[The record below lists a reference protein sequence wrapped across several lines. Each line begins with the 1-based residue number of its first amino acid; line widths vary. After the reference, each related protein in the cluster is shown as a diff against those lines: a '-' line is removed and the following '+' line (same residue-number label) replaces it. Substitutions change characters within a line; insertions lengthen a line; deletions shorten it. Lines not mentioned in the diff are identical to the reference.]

1 MLDYQPKDSD
11 VFLRVEGQG
20 FERRIF
26 HEPIELL
33 DSEHI
38 HLKNFHD
45 YLAQTK
51 QVLPEKYIN
60 DPSR

>member
-1 MLDYQPKDSD
+1 
-11 VFLRVEGQG
+11 
-20 FERRIF
+20 
-26 HEPIELL
+26 
-33 DSEHI
+33 
-38 HLKNFHD
+38 LKNFHD